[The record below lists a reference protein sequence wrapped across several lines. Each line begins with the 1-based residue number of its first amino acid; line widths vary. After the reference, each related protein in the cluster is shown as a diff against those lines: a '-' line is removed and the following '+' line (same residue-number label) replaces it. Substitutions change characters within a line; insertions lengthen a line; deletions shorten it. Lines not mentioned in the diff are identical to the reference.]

1 MDPVAKIAELA
12 KYYGIGC
19 HVDCSSASFITNF
32 SDELDIGKFEA
43 HFKTPGITSIGV
55 STSRYGLGPFGSSG
69 LLYRTRQLRR
79 YQYYTKCEWNGGTYC
94 TPTLSGSRYGSAI
107 VGTWCK
113 IMSTGKNGYRENA
126 NEIVLKTKALHKS
139 LTDIGELKVLTQN
152 PICVVAFLLQDGD
165 TYGLADF
172 IRNEG
177 VDVVNLINPP
187 AISFTV
193 TLANLDK
200 AKKIPQLVRKYIE
213 DYAKEPTLFD
223 QGVKDY
229 YKDISTMRQY
239 SQLIH
244 EVPDMLE

>member
-1 MDPVAKIAELA
+1 
-12 KYYGIGC
+12 
-19 HVDCSSASFITNF
+19 
-32 SDELDIGKFEA
+32 
-43 HFKTPGITSIGV
+43 
-55 STSRYGLGPFGSSG
+55 
-69 LLYRTRQLRR
+69 
-79 YQYYTKCEWNGGTYC
+79 
-94 TPTLSGSRYGSAI
+94 
-107 VGTWCK
+107 
-113 IMSTGKNGYRENA
+113 MSTGKNGYRENA

-139 LTDIGELKVLTQN
+139 LTDIGGLKVLTQN

-200 AKKIPQLVRKYIE
+200 AKKIPQLVRQYVD
-213 DYAKEPTLFD
+213 DYVKEPTLFD

-229 YKDISTMRQY
+229 YKDINTMRQY